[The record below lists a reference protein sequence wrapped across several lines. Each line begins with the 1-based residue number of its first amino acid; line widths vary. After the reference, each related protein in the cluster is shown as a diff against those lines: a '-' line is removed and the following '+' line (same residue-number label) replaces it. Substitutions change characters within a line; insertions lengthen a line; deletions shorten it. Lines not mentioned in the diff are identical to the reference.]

1 MNTLGERIA
10 KAMALMPGK
19 TQAGLARACGI
30 RPPSVSGWLTG
41 KSKSIDGSNLI
52 KASEYLG
59 VRSKWL
65 ATGLGPMTESEPI
78 GLLPLHE
85 EQKVYKINPWP
96 FKTVTPNSWE
106 KLTESQKMAVENV
119 VSSYVNT
126 SPDETIKTK
135 AS

>member
-1 MNTLGERIA
+1 
-10 KAMALMPGK
+10 MALTPGK

-41 KSKSIDGSNLI
+41 KSKSIEGTNLI

-65 ATGLGPMTESEPI
+65 ATGLGPMTTIDPV

-96 FKTVTPNSWE
+96 FKTVTHANWE
-106 KLTESQKMAVENV
+106 NLTDSQKMAVESV
-119 VSSYVNT
+119 VLSYINT
-126 SPDETIKTK
+126 KPNETVKTK
-135 AS
+135 AL

>member
-10 KAMALMPGK
+10 KAMASTPGK

-41 KSKSIDGSNLI
+41 KSKSIDGTNLI

-65 ATGLGPMTESEPI
+65 ATGLGPMTTIEPV
-78 GLLPLHE
+78 GLLPLQE
-85 EQKVYKINPWP
+85 EQKVYKINAWP
-96 FKTVTPNSWE
+96 FKTITPSNWE
-106 KLTESQKMAVENV
+106 KLTDSQKMAVESV
-119 VSSYVNT
+119 ISSCINT
-126 SPDETIKTK
+126 KPNETVKTK
-135 AS
+135 AR